1 MKKNEISSRF
11 DVINKIGEKYRK
23 HNIETDEFSYRK
35 VLKKKTWS
43 EEDKH
48 YKLDLRFES
57 VEEKLSI
64 IVELKNEVR
73 RFTDEM
79 EKQLL
84 AYREL
89 EKQYRSKHKIISI
102 LYDLKNKHIKV
113 WKDDEELIDE
123 VTINSFEYYLDLYSK
138 KINDKDKVLETTNDL
153 NKLLHSYHIQE
164 EQRSQFVGSLL
175 VALNNGLEYM
185 DAKRT
190 ETIIEEIKAIL
201 QGKIENDENKKIKT
215 ELLIEILDKQNIRE
229 LKYENLKELLL
240 TLEKRL
246 IPFINNKTAQGEDLL
261 NLFFTTFNKYVGK
274 KDKNQAYTPT
284 HVTDFMCDIVDL
296 KYNSRVL
303 DPTCGS
309 GAFLVQAMA
318 KMLHKAHND
327 EDVKKNIKKNQ
338 LFGIEQEEKAFGLAT
353 TNMLIHDD
361 GKSNIINASCFEK
374 TNWIKEKNIDV
385 VLMNPPFNGQKVPS
399 DCPTDSKNT
408 DQTKGFYFVK
418 YVADTVGKGM
428 LATILPLQCAIGTD
442 SKVAQYKK
450 LMLEK
455 HTLKAVFSLPDDVF
469 YPGAAVNVCVMLF
482 ELGVRHDPKENTFFG
497 YYKEDGFVK
506 KKNKGRVEKH
516 NWENTKNKWLK
527 AFKNKEVI
535 PGFSV
540 LKNVNYDDEWL
551 AEAYME
557 TDYSQLTE
565 NDFIQTI
572 RDFIAFKVKSGDINE

>member
-1 MKKNEISSRF
+1 MKSRF
-11 DVINKIGEKYRK
+11 DIIDKFGRKYLDR
-23 HNIETDEFSYRK
+23 NIENDEFSYRK
-35 VLKKKTWS
+35 VLKNKIWS
-43 EEDKH
+43 EDDKH

-57 VEEKLSI
+57 IEEKLSI
-64 IVELKNEVR
+64 IVELKNEAR

-79 EKQLL
+79 EKQLF

-89 EKQYRSKHKIISI
+89 EKQYRPKNKIISI
-102 LYDLKNKHIKV
+102 LYDFKYKNIKV
-113 WKDDEELIDE
+113 WKDDEELAGE

-175 VALNNGLEYM
+175 VALNNGLDYISVENTRIVI
-185 DAKRT
+185 DK
-190 ETIIEEIKAIL
+190 IKDIL
-201 QGKIENDENKKIKT
+201 ESKIDNDENKKIKT

-229 LKYENLKELLL
+229 LEYPNLKKLLSM
-240 TLEKRL
+240 LEEGL

-327 EDVKKNIKKNQ
+327 EEVKKNIKKNQ

-374 TNWIKEKNIDV
+374 ADWIKEKNIDV
-385 VLMNPPFNGQKVPS
+385 ILMNPPFNGQKVPN
-399 DCPTDSKNT
+399 DCPTDAKNT

-442 SKVAQYKK
+442 SKVAKYKK
-450 LMLEK
+450 LMLEN
-455 HTLKAVFSLPDDVF
+455 HTLKAVFSLPNDVF

-497 YYKEDGFVK
+497 YYKEDGFIK

-516 NWENTKNKWLK
+516 NWESTKDKWIK

-557 TDYSQLTE
+557 TDYSQLNE
-565 NDFIQTI
+565 KDFVKTI
-572 RDFIAFKVKSGDINE
+572 KDFLAFKIKNE

>member
-1 MKKNEISSRF
+1 MKSRF
-11 DVINKIGEKYRK
+11 DIIDKFGRKYLDR
-23 HNIETDEFSYRK
+23 NIENDEFSYRK
-35 VLKKKTWS
+35 VLKNKIWS
-43 EEDKH
+43 EDDKH

-57 VEEKLSI
+57 IEEKLSI
-64 IVELKNEVR
+64 IVELKNEAR

-79 EKQLL
+79 EKQLF

-89 EKQYRSKHKIISI
+89 EKQYRPKNKIISI
-102 LYDLKNKHIKV
+102 LYDFKYKNIKV
-113 WKDDEELIDE
+113 WKDDEELSGE

-175 VALNNGLEYM
+175 VALNNGLDYISVENTRIVI
-185 DAKRT
+185 DK
-190 ETIIEEIKAIL
+190 IKDIL
-201 QGKIENDENKKIKT
+201 ESKIDNDENKKIKT

-229 LKYENLKELLL
+229 LEYPNLKKLLSM
-240 TLEKRL
+240 LEEGL

-327 EDVKKNIKKNQ
+327 EEVKKNIKKNQ

-385 VLMNPPFNGQKVPS
+385 VLMNPPFNGQKVPN
-399 DCPTDSKNT
+399 DCPTDAKNT

-442 SKVAQYKK
+442 SKVAKYKK
-450 LMLEK
+450 LMLEN
-455 HTLKAVFSLPDDVF
+455 HTLKAVFSLPNDVF

-497 YYKEDGFVK
+497 YYKEDGFIK

-516 NWENTKNKWLK
+516 NWESTKDKWIK

-557 TDYSQLTE
+557 TDYSQLNE
-565 NDFIQTI
+565 KDFVKTI
-572 RDFIAFKVKSGDINE
+572 KDFLAFKIKNE